1 MYAVE
6 FLAKIINGTI
16 EIPEA
21 YRDRLRQRVRVIL
34 LSDETDNNTELGTSI
49 LDVLEQA
56 PGQRAFNTAA
66 EVDQYL
72 QEERQAWDR

>member
-56 PGQRAFNTAA
+56 PGQRAFKTAA

>member
-21 YRDRLRQRVRVIL
+21 YRHQLRQRVRVIL
-34 LSDETDNNTELGTSI
+34 LSDEAEADTAAGTSI
-49 LDVLEQA
+49 LEVLDKA
-56 PGQRAFNTAA
+56 SGQRVFKTAA
-66 EVDQYL
+66 EVDKYL